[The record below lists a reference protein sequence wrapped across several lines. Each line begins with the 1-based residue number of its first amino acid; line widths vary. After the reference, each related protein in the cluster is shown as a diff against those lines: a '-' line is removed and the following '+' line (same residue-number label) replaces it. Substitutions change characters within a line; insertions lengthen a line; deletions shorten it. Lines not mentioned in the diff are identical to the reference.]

1 MNTTLKL
8 RIIAI
13 VMLGI
18 PLALTAVGVSFYQ
31 YRKQVVTTMIRLK
44 SGIIKLPQN

>member
-1 MNTTLKL
+1 MVINSTLKL

-31 YRKQVVTTMIRLK
+31 
-44 SGIIKLPQN
+44 